1 MILKQDKARG
11 VVILDTTK
19 YAEKCVTLLNTEG
32 FKRVPTDPAAATEKK
47 LQNALRKIKSKVL
60 RAGIPNIIP
69 NRLSN
74 NSILRFSQDTQ
85 VKKRLGSSGATNTTY
100 YLQH

>member
-19 YAEKCVTLLNTEG
+19 YTEKCVTLLNTEG
-32 FKRVPTDPAAATEKK
+32 FKRVTTDPAAATEKK

-60 RAGIPNIIP
+60 RAGIQKIIP

-74 NSILRFSQDTQ
+74 NSILRFSRDTQ
-85 VKKRLGSSGATNTTY
+85 AKKR
-100 YLQH
+100 

>member
-19 YAEKCVTLLNTEG
+19 YTEKCVTLLNTEG
-32 FKRVPTDPAAATEKK
+32 FKRVTTDPAAATEKK

-60 RAGIPNIIP
+60 RAGIQKIIP

-74 NSILRFSQDTQ
+74 NSILRSSLDTQ
-85 VKKRLGSSGATNTTY
+85 VKKR
-100 YLQH
+100 

>member
-19 YAEKCVTLLNTEG
+19 YTEKCVTLLNTEG
-32 FKRVPTDPAAATEKK
+32 FKRVTTDPAAATEKK

-60 RAGIPNIIP
+60 RAGIQKIIP

-74 NSILRFSQDTQ
+74 NSVLRFSQNTQ
-85 VKKRLGSSGATNTTY
+85 VKKR
-100 YLQH
+100 